1 MKSRRRSHRLDSRGL
16 SSLLSRE
23 SLTSLQGAAAVTLLV
38 PNVLAYLFGV
48 EFRAYEKWVGLVVAV
63 VIGFVVTQRPR
74 SVDWTWWVVALLNG
88 LLIYSAAVGLTTM
101 LGVAVDPGGMATMAE
116 GTGGRLP
123 FFHSWYP

>member
-1 MKSRRRSHRLDSRGL
+1 MKSRKRSRVTSHPL

-23 SLTSLQGAAAVTLLV
+23 SLTSLQGAAAATLLV
-38 PNVLAYLFGV
+38 PNVLAYIFGV
-48 EFRAYEKWVGLVVAV
+48 EFRVYEKWVGLVVAV
-63 VIGFVVTQRPR
+63 VIGFVVTKRPR
-74 SVDWTWWVVALLNG
+74 SADWTWWVVALLNG

-101 LGVAVDPGGMATMAE
+101 LGVAVDPGGMAAMAE